1 MRLFSSLAR
10 SHPLYR
16 LARSLLVA
24 VLLVGTGAVNAE
36 RNAPPDLRTARDAT
50 LQTGLEQAVRK
61 LGLDDDVRA
70 GRLALALVDVTR
82 PQAPRLAMLNGDEM
96 MYAASMPKI
105 AILLGALAEAES
117 GRLSLDSGLR
127 ASMTNMI
134 RYSSNE
140 DATRVLKRVG
150 GERLIEILQS
160 DRFRLYE
167 ANGKG
172 GLWVGKAYGKES
184 AYHRDP
190 IANLSHGATAFQVA
204 RLYYLLASDALLS
217 PELNELMK
225 ETLSRP
231 GINHKFVRGL
241 ENRPGVRI
249 YRKSGTW
256 QDFHADSALV
266 EYGQRRYIIVGIAK
280 HPSGGEWLARL
291 AAPMHDLIVSPHDQH
306 AKLDR

>member
-1 MRLFSSLAR
+1 MLFAALFVGGAAAR
-10 SHPLYR
+10 AQGS
-16 LARSLLVA
+16 
-24 VLLVGTGAVNAE
+24 G
-36 RNAPPDLRTARDAT
+36 PPDLRTARDAT
-50 LQTGLEQAVRK
+50 LQAGLEQVVRK
-61 LGLDDDVRA
+61 LELDDDVRA

-82 PQAPRLAMLNGDEM
+82 PQAPRLATLNGDEM

-105 AILLGALAEAES
+105 AILLGALAEAEA
-117 GRLSLDSGLR
+117 GRLSLDSGLL

-134 RYSSNE
+134 RYSSND

-150 GERLIEILQS
+150 GERLLQILQS
-160 DRFRLYE
+160 DRFHLYE
-167 ANGKG
+167 ADGKG
-172 GLWVGKAYGKES
+172 GLWVGKAYGKEA

-204 RLYYLLASDALLS
+204 RLYYLLANDALLS

-225 ETLSRP
+225 ETLSHP
-231 GINHKFVRGL
+231 GIHHKFVRGL
-241 ENRPGVRI
+241 ESRPGVRI

-266 EYGQRRYIIVGIAK
+266 EFGQRRYVIVGIAK

-291 AAPMHDLIVSPHDQH
+291 AAPMHDLVVAPSAQH
-306 AKLDR
+306 ARLDR